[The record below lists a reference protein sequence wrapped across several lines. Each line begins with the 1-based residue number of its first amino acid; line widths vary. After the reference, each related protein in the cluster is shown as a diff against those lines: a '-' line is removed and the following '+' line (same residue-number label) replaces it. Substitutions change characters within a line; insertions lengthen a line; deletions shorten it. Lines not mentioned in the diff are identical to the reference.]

1 MKIKA
6 GYRLEVLSWE
16 NDADNYKTE
25 VVDGLDK
32 ETCQFYIDIIKLTG
46 RSGNF
51 GNMYD
56 PSEKEI
62 DQLTAA
68 LTKVF
73 KAHGKPTGISEAV
86 HDEGL
91 EIIGDLLGY
100 SEGYHTRVMESFKV
114 SYTPVDVEL
123 EDVTNQFK

>member
-6 GYRLEVLSWE
+6 GYRLEVQSWE

-32 ETCQFYIDIIKLTG
+32 ETCQFYIDVIKLTG
-46 RSGNF
+46 RSGKF

-56 PSEKEI
+56 PSEQEI
-62 DQLTAA
+62 AA
-68 LTKVF
+68 LTTALVKVF
-73 KAHGKPTGISEAV
+73 EKHGKLVDSGDAV

-114 SYTPVDVEL
+114 SYTPVEVQL
-123 EDVTNQFK
+123 QDVTNQFK